1 MGSSG
6 SPKFSR
12 PTPLQPGSG
21 VHLVAPSSPFDRS
34 RFDQGLPFLTERYRV
49 SQGSALFATEGYL
62 AGSDQAR
69 LADLQHGLGSPEVAA
84 LIAARGGYGATRLL
98 PQLTPDQVRSANKW
112 LVGFSD
118 VTALHALW
126 ARAGL
131 CSIHGPMVCSLGEG
145 SMAVRDA
152 FFDLLEGQDPR
163 PFSGLKTVNSGRT
176 SGRLF
181 GGNLTVLAALVGT
194 PHAPPMDGVVL
205 LLEDIAER
213 PYRVDRM
220 LTTMLQA
227 GFLNGVRGVILGQFT
242 QCDPGPDGTTVE
254 HVLAERLNE
263 LRVPIVGNAPV
274 GHVAENMPVLLGS
287 TAELDADAG
296 SVRFYP

>member
-1 MGSSG
+1 MAVAF
-6 SPKFSR
+6 PR
-12 PTPLQPGSG
+12 PPALQPGAR
-21 VHLVAPSSPFDRS
+21 VHLVAPSSPFDRT
-34 RFDQGLPFLTERYRV
+34 RFDQGLPFLTDRYQV
-49 SQGSALFATEGYL
+49 SQGDALFAREGFL
-62 AGSDQAR
+62 AGDDRAR
-69 LADLQHGLGSPEVAA
+69 LTDLRHGLDTAQVHA

-98 PQLTPDQVRSANKW
+98 PSLEASQVRTANKW

-163 PFSGLKTVNSGRT
+163 PLAGLSTVSPGRA

-194 PHAPPMDGVVL
+194 PFAPPMDDTILV
-205 LLEDIAER
+205 LEDITER

-220 LTTMLQA
+220 LTNMLQA
-227 GFLNGVRGVILGQFT
+227 GFLRGVRGVILGQFT
-242 QCDPGPDGTTVE
+242 QCDPGPDGTSVE
-254 HVLAERLNE
+254 HVLAERLSE
-263 LRVPIVGNAPV
+263 LRVPIVANAPV
-274 GHVAENMPVLLGS
+274 GHVPENMPLLLGS
-287 TAELDADAG
+287 LAQLDADAG
-296 SVRFYP
+296 NVMFELV